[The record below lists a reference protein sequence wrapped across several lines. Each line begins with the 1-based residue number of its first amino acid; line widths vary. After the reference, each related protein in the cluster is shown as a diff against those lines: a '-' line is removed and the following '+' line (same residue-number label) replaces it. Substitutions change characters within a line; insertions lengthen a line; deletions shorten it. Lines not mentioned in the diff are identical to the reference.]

1 VALSTLEPGQ
11 RLENYTPSDI
21 TLSIH
26 LIKLS
31 QLNSE
36 IKYIANSISH
46 KAPPYSYPQVP
57 DVLAWKDDVLR
68 RLRQWVSET
77 PRCRGTQ
84 THVAKFVEIKYHEVV
99 MLLLRP
105 SPAIPHPSHE
115 SLKLCQHSALAVI
128 RNFDELYHKNFL
140 PYTWPTVHSVFLAT
154 ISMLYC
160 IWHVPSITRAT
171 QLDTLM
177 ADLKSASGVLSA
189 LGEHWF
195 SAKRSRDLLDEL
207 SQTTIRWMID
217 LEHKEKHPATQ
228 MVSEA
233 QATSGT
239 GILPMASATNNDGK
253 VTQVQIIEEQ
263 LVNAAPFLDVILN
276 SEPSASMLSFL
287 DETNPTFDID
297 SIMQGVF
304 NDYYQPDIEFGQGF
318 APENGQFAV

>member
-1 VALSTLEPGQ
+1 
-11 RLENYTPSDI
+11 
-21 TLSIH
+21 
-26 LIKLS
+26 
-31 QLNSE
+31 
-36 IKYIANSISH
+36 
-46 KAPPYSYPQVP
+46 
-57 DVLAWKDDVLR
+57 
-68 RLRQWVSET
+68 
-77 PRCRGTQ
+77 
-84 THVAKFVEIKYHEVV
+84 

-128 RNFDELYHKNFL
+128 RNFDELYNKNCL

-207 SQTTIRWMID
+207 SQTTIRWLID
-217 LEHKEKHPATQ
+217 LELKQKTPAAE
-228 MVSEA
+228 MISEA
-233 QATSGT
+233 QATSGA
-239 GILPMASATNNDGK
+239 GSLPMASTASNYGK
-253 VTQVQIIEEQ
+253 GTQAQSFEQ
-263 LVNAAPFLDVILN
+263 LVNSSPFLDAILT

-287 DETNPTFDID
+287 DETNPIFDID

-304 NDYYQPDIEFGQGF
+304 NNYCQPDVELGQSF
-318 APENGQFAV
+318 PLENGQYAV